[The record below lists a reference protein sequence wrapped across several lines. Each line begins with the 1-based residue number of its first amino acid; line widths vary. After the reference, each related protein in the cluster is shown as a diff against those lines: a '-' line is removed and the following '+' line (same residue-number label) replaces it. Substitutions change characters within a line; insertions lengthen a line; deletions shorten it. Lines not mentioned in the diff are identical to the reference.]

1 MRRERGGHR
10 LAPHAGTL
18 VEGFGIPRHLITAP
32 IALDWEKYNTVDN
45 QGEIVPAF
53 VADAGVRI
61 TPEMLNEYPMLDGL
75 NLAK

>member
-1 MRRERGGHR
+1 MPSRRPPRPPSAAAAAIFQLSTSR
-10 LAPHAGTL
+10 L
-18 VEGFGIPRHLITAP
+18 
-32 IALDWEKYNTVDN
+32 